1 MNLEQFKQQF
11 ETETYKRSQA
21 QEQTIKDLHDRIKKL
36 NGQLQAEKKKTMAL
50 ENRCFAQTL
59 GALCNRC
66 EYRSTCQAQLKHMQK
81 ITFASPEL
89 E

>member
-1 MNLEQFKQQF
+1 MNLAQFKEQF
-11 ETETYKRSQA
+11 ESDTYKRCKK
-21 QEQTIKDLHDRIKKL
+21 QEKTIRDLHDRIKKL
-36 NGQLQAEKKKTMAL
+36 NGQLQAEQKKTMAL

-81 ITFASPEL
+81 ITFASPGM
-89 E
+89 